1 MDKDIANFSIKYLQE
16 LGASYAEARLE
27 SYDSNGFMLKNGVS
41 EISGFDKGSGLG
53 VRYIMNKT
61 LGFLAINDFNKDKIK
76 ETINKSVNLTKNSSK
91 IGEKVNLSS
100 DENYKKN
107 YKVKQKENIN
117 DLRPEDKILFLKNL
131 DKDILSLKIKVPARY
146 FSLSDVTTEKYFC
159 NSEGKEVISKIPR
172 INLFYF
178 LNVGLGR
185 KIVQRY
191 WQYGA
196 VSGYECFKKWDINK
210 VLTDE
215 IKALDLVTKKG
226 KLCKHGKMDV
236 VAGPEISGIA
246 VHEAC
251 GHPYEADRI
260 LGREGAQA
268 GESFV
273 TIDSI
278 GKKIGSEIVNVIDN
292 PTIENAYGFYL
303 YDDEG
308 VKAREKYLMKNG
320 VINEFLHDR
329 QTAFKLNV
337 KGNGCSR
344 ANSYNAEPL
353 IRMSNTYI
361 KPKDY
366 TEEELIEDVRDGIY
380 LKSFTEWNIDDKRW
394 NQKYVGSEA
403 YLIKNGKIVYPLIR
417 PTIEIT
423 TPALYGSIDA
433 IGKNFELHS
442 ASCGKGES
450 PMQGIPVGLG
460 GPSIRIRDIYVK

>member
-1 MDKDIANFSIKYLQE
+1 MEKDIADFSIKYLHN

-27 SYDSNGFMLKNGVS
+27 SYDGNGFMLKNGVS
-41 EISGFDKGSGLG
+41 EISGFDKTSGLG
-53 VRYIMNKT
+53 IRYIINKT
-61 LGFLAINDFNKDKIK
+61 LGFLDVNDFNKDKIR
-76 ETINKSVNLTKNSSK
+76 EIINKSVNLTKSSSK
-91 IGEKVNLSS
+91 IGEKINLSS
-100 DENYKKN
+100 DDIYKKK
-107 YKVKQKENIN
+107 YEVKQKENIN
-117 DLRPEDKILFLKNL
+117 DLRPEEKILFLKNL
-131 DKDILSLKIKVPARY
+131 DKDVISLKIKVPARY
-146 FSLSDVTTEKYFC
+146 FSLGDIITEKYFC
-159 NSEGKEVISKIPR
+159 NSEGKEVYSVIPR
-172 INLFYF
+172 ISLFYF
-178 LNVGLGR
+178 LTVGSGK

-196 VSGYECFKKWDINK
+196 VSGYECFKKWNINK
-210 VLTDE
+210 ILKDE

-226 KLCKHGKMDV
+226 KKVKSGKMDV

-260 LGREGAQA
+260 FGREGAQA

-273 TIDSI
+273 TIDSL
-278 GKKIGSEIVNVIDN
+278 GKKIGSETVNVIDD
-292 PTIENAYGFYL
+292 PTIENANGFYL

-308 VKAREKYLMKNG
+308 VKARERYLMKNG

-329 QTAFKLNV
+329 QTAAKMNL
-337 KGNGCSR
+337 KSNGSSR
-344 ANSYNAEPL
+344 ANGYNVEPL

-361 KPKDY
+361 KPGNY
-366 TEEELIEDVRDGIY
+366 SEEEIIKDVKNGIY

-442 ASCGKGES
+442 ASCGKGD
-450 PMQGIPVGLG
+450 PMQGIPVSMG
-460 GPSIRIRDIYVK
+460 GPSIRIRNIVIK